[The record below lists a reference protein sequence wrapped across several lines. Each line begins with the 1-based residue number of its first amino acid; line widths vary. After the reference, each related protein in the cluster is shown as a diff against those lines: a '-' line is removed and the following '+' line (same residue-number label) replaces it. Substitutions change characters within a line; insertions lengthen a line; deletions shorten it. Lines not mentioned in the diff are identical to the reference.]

1 MSKEGAVARA
11 DASHLA
17 HGAPQSTPGEV
28 TLRGVIGDA
37 ILHTSI
43 GVAEVVILGRLF
55 TTTLIRPPSS

>member
-1 MSKEGAVARA
+1 MFKKNVVTGVDTGHLVYGALLGEG
-11 DASHLA
+11 
-17 HGAPQSTPGEV
+17 